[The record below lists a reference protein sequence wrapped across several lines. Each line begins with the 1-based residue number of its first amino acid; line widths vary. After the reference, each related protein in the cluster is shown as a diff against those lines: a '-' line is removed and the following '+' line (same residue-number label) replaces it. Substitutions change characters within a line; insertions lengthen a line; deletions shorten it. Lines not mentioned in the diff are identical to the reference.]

1 MSGML
6 PLARDGVAVPVGQS
20 CKIGRVVILAATFTA
35 GFACGFTAASPRIAT
50 PTTSSLWI
58 PTPCACRSEL
68 DATTTAVP
76 AKVTTRTPSPPG
88 RGASTPAPTI
98 IARTVGLLTPVRTT
112 SKPSSHTI
120 IVRVFAGGN
129 GRLGNN
135 IGQLLHGLAFA
146 RRIHADKVQL
156 VASGGQIPQILQ
168 LKDLTLDLPDAG
180 SQRGDIPKECNE
192 AAQASRMN
200 KEPNTYAS
208 GFWTTRCAGVPGSEY
223 HDLAFEYIWP
233 LLKPEV
239 KECIEKVDD
248 AAEKRLTVHLRGQDL
263 WSMGEFDLVPKKP
276 LNTSVG
282 AHHWL
287 WANPPCSMYEKIIQE
302 EGYSEVL
309 VVTSPDKRH
318 ACIPWFE
325 QLPDRLQLLESNG
338 SSSSKLK
345 VTIQASSLAEDFC
358 ALVKSQNMVVSFST
372 LSNAAAVL
380 SKHLKRIYVRNFAAN
395 SMLNCN
401 LWPGIS
407 LVRYGM
413 AISEQHHEPY
423 NNTYGGVIEWFQ
435 TYNVSQIHRTECK

>member
-1 MSGML
+1 
-6 PLARDGVAVPVGQS
+6 
-20 CKIGRVVILAATFTA
+20 
-35 GFACGFTAASPRIAT
+35 
-50 PTTSSLWI
+50 
-58 PTPCACRSEL
+58 
-68 DATTTAVP
+68 
-76 AKVTTRTPSPPG
+76 
-88 RGASTPAPTI
+88 
-98 IARTVGLLTPVRTT
+98 
-112 SKPSSHTI
+112 
-120 IVRVFAGGN
+120 
-129 GRLGNN
+129 
-135 IGQLLHGLAFA
+135 
-146 RRIHADKVQL
+146 
-156 VASGGQIPQILQ
+156 
-168 LKDLTLDLPDAG
+168 
-180 SQRGDIPKECNE
+180 
-192 AAQASRMN
+192 
-200 KEPNTYAS
+200 
-208 GFWTTRCAGVPGSEY
+208 
-223 HDLAFEYIWP
+223 
-233 LLKPEV
+233 
-239 KECIEKVDD
+239 
-248 AAEKRLTVHLRGQDL
+248 
-263 WSMGEFDLVPKKP
+263 
-276 LNTSVG
+276 
-282 AHHWL
+282 
-287 WANPPCSMYEKIIQE
+287 MYEKIIQE